1 MSFNAYSHE
10 LGPELASVDRQ
21 STRTETVS
29 FAGSPALAHSD
40 NLSTLKKTFAV
51 YATRPL
57 ATGGCQVKYVDGD
70 VICAGTGAQMGAILP
85 DGRWFDVELPFGF
98 PFLDVLRRA
107 DRR

>member
-1 MSFNAYSHE
+1 M
-10 LGPELASVDRQ
+10 
-21 STRTETVS
+21 S
-29 FAGSPALAHSD
+29 FAGSPRLGPPND
-40 NLSTLKKTFAV
+40 LSTLRKTFFIDA
-51 YATRPL
+51 ASPL